1 MHAQQEHIIT
11 QFQILPVNQ
20 PLMHTKV
27 ENLITQ
33 FGGLRVNQI
42 AQPDWKA
49 HYLQW

>member
-1 MHAQQEHIIT
+1 MHAQQEHIIA
-11 QFQILPVNQ
+11 QFQSLPVNQ

-42 AQPDWKA
+42 AQPD
-49 HYLQW
+49 